1 MIVEE
6 YKNFLDKDFLDY
18 LAKHYLFNIHHRYGE
33 ASIGGITKGIF
44 FSTEVHNDEVT
55 NFVTYKIFKK
65 FQINKYQ
72 RIYINMQFYGMDGSW
87 HIDEGDKTHM
97 LMVTPTLKQDS
108 GLFEIKDNDNKIHK
122 ITFEQN
128 KLVVFNSKLLHR
140 GLAPTEIGTPRITLV
155 FKGIKDYGRK

>member
-18 LAKHYLFNIHHRYGE
+18 LAKHYLFKIHHRYGE
-33 ASIGGITKGIF
+33 ASIGGITKSIF

-65 FQINKYQ
+65 FKINKYQ
-72 RIYINMQFYGMDGSW
+72 RIYINMQFNGMDGSW

-97 LMVTPTLKQDS
+97 LMVTPTLKKDS
-108 GLFEIKDNDNKIHK
+108 GLFEIKDNDNKIHQ
-122 ITFEQN
+122 INFEQN

-155 FKGIKDYGRK
+155 FKGVKDYERK